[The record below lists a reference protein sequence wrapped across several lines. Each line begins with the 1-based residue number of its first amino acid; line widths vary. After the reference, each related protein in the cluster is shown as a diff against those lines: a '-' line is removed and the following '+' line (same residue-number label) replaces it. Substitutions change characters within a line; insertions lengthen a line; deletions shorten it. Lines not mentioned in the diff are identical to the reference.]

1 MNVMICSCSTVGR
14 AFVYSNPP
22 LDINVMCYNSR
33 GVDYYP
39 IRNPRWQ
46 PPMHVHT
53 FITGTCRYQLPMILN
68 DLNSN
73 DIMSEVIKNINNVSL
88 LGLKRIV
95 KTFLLDRY
103 SFTCNIPNCY
113 VCG

>member
-1 MNVMICSCSTVGR
+1 MIKHQN
-14 AFVYSNPP
+14 FIPN
-22 LDINVMCYNSR
+22 NSR

-46 PPMHVHT
+46 PLMHLYT
-53 FITGTCRYQLPMILN
+53 LITGTCGCQLHMLLN

-73 DIMSEVIKNINNVSL
+73 DIISEVIKTINNMSL
-88 LGLKRIV
+88 LGFKRIV
-95 KTFLLDRY
+95 KTFFYKY
-103 SFTCNIPNCY
+103 SFTCSIPNCY